1 MLDPSAQA
9 QTGPDCLR
17 GTSHAARAVLE
28 SMPAQVM
35 VVLAA
40 LEHLSGLRVGEQ
52 PRAWVWARLLEL
64 AEAARD
70 SRFDKLKERF
80 RQ

>member
-1 MLDPSAQA
+1 
-9 QTGPDCLR
+9 
-17 GTSHAARAVLE
+17 
-28 SMPAQVM
+28 MPAQVM